1 MMMSCIHPKIKDLRF
16 DSGPFFS
23 EQRQCGIRQIWYDIL
38 EYCIDGSDENQLKYY
53 GFVHE
58 FICARGKS
66 VLYSEGMDR
75 SHVTVKNESMIQR
88 RKT

>member
-38 EYCIDGSDENQLKYY
+38 EYCIDSGDQKRLNEHY
-53 GFVHE
+53 GFIRE
-58 FICARGKS
+58 FICR
-66 VLYSEGMDR
+66 
-75 SHVTVKNESMIQR
+75 
-88 RKT
+88 